1 MATRSRIAIRIGDK
15 VHSVYCH
22 WDGYPE
28 GVGNELITRFNSRE
42 LAEGL
47 VELGNRSWLIQPDG
61 CIPTS
66 ALVGAPSSAELYDEP
81 AEVVSKEQWER
92 FSKDPI
98 DGEQYVYEWID
109 DEGWIVYN
117 VYYDEYLTVEKAIK
131 RIQAQRY

>member
-1 MATRSRIAIRIGDK
+1 MATRSRIAIQIGDK
-15 VHSVYCH
+15 VHHIYCH

-61 CIPTS
+61 YTS
-66 ALVGAPSSAELYDEP
+66 STAELYDEP

-92 FSKDPI
+92 FSKNPI

-109 DEGWIVYN
+109 DEGWIVYD
-117 VYYDEYLTVEKAIK
+117 VYHDEYLTVEKAIK

>member
-61 CIPTS
+61 YTS
-66 ALVGAPSSAELYDEP
+66 STAELYDEP

-109 DEGWIVYN
+109 DEGWIVYD
-117 VYYDEYLTVEKAIK
+117 VYHDEYLTVEKAIK

>member
-1 MATRSRIAIRIGDK
+1 MATRSRIAIQIGDK

-47 VELGNRSWLIQPDG
+47 IKLGNRSWLIQPDG
-61 CIPTS
+61 YTS
-66 ALVGAPSSAELYDEP
+66 STAELYDEP

-92 FSKDPI
+92 FSKNPI

-109 DEGWIVYN
+109 DEGWIVYD
-117 VYYDEYLTVEKAIK
+117 VYHDEYLTVEKAIK

>member
-1 MATRSRIAIRIGDK
+1 MATRSRIAIQIGDK
-15 VHSVYCH
+15 VHHIYCH

-61 CIPTS
+61 YTS
-66 ALVGAPSSAELYDEP
+66 STAELYDEP

-109 DEGWIVYN
+109 DEGWIVYD
-117 VYYDEYLTVEKAIK
+117 VYHDEYLTVEKAIK